1 MSTVANL
8 IFDDVVR
15 DILLGAIRPRDQIS
29 ERDLVARF
37 GVSRTPVREALKRL
51 FERGFIDSG
60 PKGVAIVA
68 EIDPDELRS
77 LYDLRIELESYAA
90 GLTVAHITNAQID
103 ELNLINKRFAVA
115 LADRDLMRMLD
126 VRAEFHALTSAAT
139 KNKWLAEILVML
151 RDKAYTVRHWH
162 WQDADRANQTRKIH
176 DEMVQALRR
185 RDAQKYR
192 ELVVQQIEAAIT
204 CYEGQLRARPR
215 LMNNESEPRQRRVAR
230 VSSQPGR
237 GTAATAT
244 GRDSAPAEKQRR
256 KARATTE

>member
-1 MSTVANL
+1 MSTVADL

-15 DILLGAIRPRDQIS
+15 DILLGAIRPRDHIS

-51 FERGFIDSG
+51 FERGFVDSG

-68 EIDPDELRS
+68 EIDPEELRS

-90 GLTVAHITNAQID
+90 GLTVENITNAQID
-103 ELNLINKRFAVA
+103 ELNRINKRFTAA

-139 KNKWLAEILVML
+139 KNKWLAQILVML

-162 WQDADRANQTRKIH
+162 WQDADRANQTREIH
-176 DEMVQALRR
+176 DQVVLALRR
-185 RDAQKYR
+185 RDVTKYR
-192 ELVVQQIEAAIT
+192 ELVKQQIEAAIT
-204 CYEGQLRARPR
+204 CYEGQLRSRPR
-215 LMNNESEPRQRRVAR
+215 TAGTEPDARKRVTSR
-230 VSSQPGR
+230 SSSQQGD
-237 GTAATAT
+237 AAST
-244 GRDSAPAEKQRR
+244 SHEKPQAEKKRR
-256 KARATTE
+256 ARAAVD